1 MGLPKWIPTPEIL
14 AEVERLSK
22 MGVTEASIARQVGI
36 SPSTFSEKKQLHPE
50 LAEVLKKG
58 HAKGEELAVSALWTM
73 IQDSKSKGH
82 TTAVLFYLKCKCGWN
97 DGNKQTTE
105 IVAPTGVKFE
115 VIPSGK
121 EE

>member
-50 LAEVLKKG
+50 LAEVL
-58 HAKGEELAVSALWTM
+58 
-73 IQDSKSKGH
+73 
-82 TTAVLFYLKCKCGWN
+82 LF
-97 DGNKQTTE
+97 
-105 IVAPTGVKFE
+105 KF
-115 VIPSGK
+115 IHLR
-121 EE
+121 